1 MNILNIY
8 ARDWRNIA
16 KVPTGIFLMIALVLL
31 PSVYDWVN
39 LVAVW
44 DPYSNTSGIRIAVT
58 SQDEGASV
66 QGRTIHVGAE
76 VIESL
81 KKNTKLGWTFVDE
94 QEAERGVDEGDYY
107 ASLLIPRDFSAKLT
121 SILSGDPP
129 ETRHRLYRQ

>member
-44 DPYSNTSGIRIAVT
+44 DPYAHTSGIRIAVT
-58 SQDEGASV
+58 SRDEGAVV
-66 QGRTIHVGAE
+66 QGKTVNVGTE
-76 VIESL
+76 VVESL

-94 QEAERGVDEGDYY
+94 GEAERGVEEGDYY
-107 ASLLIPRDFSAKLT
+107 ASLLIPPT
-121 SILSGDPP
+121 SPP
-129 ETRHRLYRQ
+129 S